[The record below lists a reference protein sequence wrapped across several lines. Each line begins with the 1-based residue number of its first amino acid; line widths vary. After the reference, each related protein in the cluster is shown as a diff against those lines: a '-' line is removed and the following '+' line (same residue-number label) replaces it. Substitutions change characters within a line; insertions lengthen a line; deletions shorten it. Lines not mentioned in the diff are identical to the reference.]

1 MKIKSDINLYDTL
14 MSGQAFRINIED
26 DDSFTIIISDRILN
40 IKQEND
46 YIVVNSNNEE
56 DLELVTRYYLDLD
69 RDYDVLNKELSK
81 NEILKRDIN
90 LCKGYKVL
98 KQDKFEMYIS
108 YIISQNNNVKRIA
121 GSINKISE
129 RFGKKVKYNNKEY
142 YLFPTF
148 VELKNITIEELREC
162 GVGFRD
168 SYIINALN
176 KLKENPFFLE
186 ELDML
191 PTDEAIKELMKIK
204 GIGLKV
210 ASCILMFGYSRFD
223 TFPVDTWVKK
233 YVSENFKIKDDIKII
248 SKFMKDNFKENS
260 GLAVQYFYHINRN
273 KKQGINWNLFLFV
286 VIFNWQTYVLWNI
299 IKKERKWTC
308 CWT

>member
-46 YIVVNSNNEE
+46 YLIVNSNNEE

-69 RDYDVLNKELSK
+69 RDYEVLNKELSK

-108 YIISQNNNVKRIA
+108 YIISQNNNVKRIS

-129 RFGKKVKYNNKEY
+129 KYGKKVKYNNKEY

-148 VELKNITIEELREC
+148 GELKNITIEELREC

-273 KKQGINWNLFLFV
+273 KNRL
-286 VIFNWQTYVLWNI
+286 
-299 IKKERKWTC
+299 
-308 CWT
+308 

>member
-26 DDSFTIIISDRILN
+26 DESFTIIISDRILN
-40 IKQEND
+40 IKQEKD
-46 YIVVNSNNEE
+46 YLIVNSNNEE

-69 RDYDVLNKELSK
+69 RDYEVLNKELSK

-108 YIISQNNNVKRIA
+108 YIISQNNNVKRIS

-129 RFGKKVKYNNKEY
+129 RYGKKVKYNNKEY

-148 VELKNITIEELREC
+148 EELKNITIEELREC

-233 YVSENFKIKDDIKII
+233 YVSENFKIKDNIKII

-273 KKQGINWNLFLFV
+273 KKQAIN
-286 VIFNWQTYVLWNI
+286 
-299 IKKERKWTC
+299 
-308 CWT
+308 

>member
-108 YIISQNNNVKRIA
+108 YIISQNNNVKRIS

-129 RFGKKVKYNNKEY
+129 RYGKKVKYNNKEY

-148 VELKNITIEELREC
+148 EELKNITIEELREC

-273 KKQGINWNLFLFV
+273 KNRL
-286 VIFNWQTYVLWNI
+286 
-299 IKKERKWTC
+299 
-308 CWT
+308 

>member
-14 MSGQAFRINIED
+14 MSGQAFRINLED
-26 DDSFTIIISDRILN
+26 DGSFTIIISDRILN

-108 YIISQNNNVKRIA
+108 YIISQNNNVKRIS

-129 RFGKKVKYNNKEY
+129 RYGKKVKYNNKEY

-148 VELKNITIEELREC
+148 GELKNITIEELREC

-273 KKQGINWNLFLFV
+273 KKQAIN
-286 VIFNWQTYVLWNI
+286 
-299 IKKERKWTC
+299 
-308 CWT
+308 

>member
-26 DDSFTIIISDRILN
+26 DESFTIIISDRILN
-40 IKQEND
+40 IKQEKD
-46 YIVVNSNNEE
+46 YLIVNSNNEE

-69 RDYDVLNKELSK
+69 RDYEVLNKELSK

-108 YIISQNNNVKRIA
+108 YIISQNNNVKRIS

-129 RFGKKVKYNNKEY
+129 RYGKKVKYNNKEY

-148 VELKNITIEELREC
+148 EELKNITIEELREC

-248 SKFMKDNFKENS
+248 SKFMKDNFNENS

-273 KKQGINWNLFLFV
+273 KKQAIN
-286 VIFNWQTYVLWNI
+286 
-299 IKKERKWTC
+299 
-308 CWT
+308 

>member
-69 RDYDVLNKELSK
+69 RDYEVLNKELSK

-108 YIISQNNNVKRIA
+108 YIISQNNNVKRIS

-129 RFGKKVKYNNKEY
+129 RYGKKVKYNNKEY

-148 VELKNITIEELREC
+148 EELKNITIEELREC

-176 KLKENPFFLE
+176 KIKENPFFLE

-273 KKQGINWNLFLFV
+273 KKQAIN
-286 VIFNWQTYVLWNI
+286 
-299 IKKERKWTC
+299 
-308 CWT
+308 

>member
-26 DDSFTIIISDRILN
+26 DESFTIIISDRILN

-46 YIVVNSNNEE
+46 YLIVNSNNEE

-69 RDYDVLNKELSK
+69 RDYEVLNKELSK

-108 YIISQNNNVKRIA
+108 YIISQNNNVKRIS

-129 RFGKKVKYNNKEY
+129 RYGKKVKYNNKEY

-148 VELKNITIEELREC
+148 EELKNITIEELREC

-273 KKQGINWNLFLFV
+273 KNRL
-286 VIFNWQTYVLWNI
+286 
-299 IKKERKWTC
+299 
-308 CWT
+308 

>member
-26 DDSFTIIISDRILN
+26 DESFTIIISDRILN

-46 YIVVNSNNEE
+46 YLIVNSNNEE

-69 RDYDVLNKELSK
+69 RDYEVLNKELSK

-129 RFGKKVKYNNKEY
+129 RYGKKVKYNNKEY

-148 VELKNITIEELREC
+148 EELKNITIEELREC

-273 KKQGINWNLFLFV
+273 KK
-286 VIFNWQTYVLWNI
+286 
-299 IKKERKWTC
+299 
-308 CWT
+308 

>member
-26 DDSFTIIISDRILN
+26 DESFTIIISDRILN

-46 YIVVNSNNEE
+46 YLIVNSNNEE

-69 RDYDVLNKELSK
+69 RDYEVLNKELSK

-108 YIISQNNNVKRIA
+108 YIISQNNNVKRIS
-121 GSINKISE
+121 GSINKISK
-129 RFGKKVKYNNKEY
+129 RYGKKVKYNNKEY

-148 VELKNITIEELREC
+148 EELKNITIEELREC

-233 YVSENFKIKDDIKII
+233 YVSENFEIKDDIKII

-273 KKQGINWNLFLFV
+273 KKQAIN
-286 VIFNWQTYVLWNI
+286 
-299 IKKERKWTC
+299 
-308 CWT
+308 

>member
-26 DDSFTIIISDRILN
+26 DESFTIIISDRILN
-40 IKQEND
+40 IKQEKD
-46 YIVVNSNNEE
+46 YLIVNSNNEE

-69 RDYDVLNKELSK
+69 RDYEVLNKELSK

-108 YIISQNNNVKRIA
+108 YIISQNNNVKRIS

-129 RFGKKVKYNNKEY
+129 RYGKKVKYNNKEY

-148 VELKNITIEELREC
+148 EELKNITIEELREC

-273 KKQGINWNLFLFV
+273 KKQAIN
-286 VIFNWQTYVLWNI
+286 
-299 IKKERKWTC
+299 
-308 CWT
+308 

>member
-108 YIISQNNNVKRIA
+108 YIISQNNNVKRIS

-129 RFGKKVKYNNKEY
+129 RYGKKVKYNNKEY

-148 VELKNITIEELREC
+148 EEFKNITIEELREC

-273 KKQGINWNLFLFV
+273 KKQAIN
-286 VIFNWQTYVLWNI
+286 
-299 IKKERKWTC
+299 
-308 CWT
+308 

>member
-26 DDSFTIIISDRILN
+26 DESFTIIISDRILN

-46 YIVVNSNNEE
+46 YLIVNSNNEE

-108 YIISQNNNVKRIA
+108 YIISQNNNVKRIS
-121 GSINKISE
+121 GSINKISK
-129 RFGKKVKYNNKEY
+129 RYGKKVKYNNKEY

-148 VELKNITIEELREC
+148 EELKNITIEELREC

-273 KKQGINWNLFLFV
+273 KKQAIN
-286 VIFNWQTYVLWNI
+286 
-299 IKKERKWTC
+299 
-308 CWT
+308 

>member
-26 DDSFTIIISDRILN
+26 DESFTIIISDRILN

-46 YIVVNSNNEE
+46 YLIVNSNNEE

-69 RDYDVLNKELSK
+69 RDYEVLNKELSK

-108 YIISQNNNVKRIA
+108 YIISQNNNVKRIS
-121 GSINKISE
+121 GSINKISK
-129 RFGKKVKYNNKEY
+129 RYGKKVKYNNKEY

-148 VELKNITIEELREC
+148 EELKNITIEELREC

-233 YVSENFKIKDDIKII
+233 YVSENFKIKDNIKII

-273 KKQGINWNLFLFV
+273 KKQAIN
-286 VIFNWQTYVLWNI
+286 
-299 IKKERKWTC
+299 
-308 CWT
+308 

>member
-26 DDSFTIIISDRILN
+26 DESFTIIISDRILN

-46 YIVVNSNNEE
+46 YLIVNSNNEE

-69 RDYDVLNKELSK
+69 RDYEVLNKELSK

-108 YIISQNNNVKRIA
+108 YIISQNNNVKRIS

-129 RFGKKVKYNNKEY
+129 RYGKKVKYNNKEY

-148 VELKNITIEELREC
+148 SELKNITIEELREC

-273 KKQGINWNLFLFV
+273 KKQAIN
-286 VIFNWQTYVLWNI
+286 
-299 IKKERKWTC
+299 
-308 CWT
+308 